1 MILIVKENVILNSNE
16 VVENEEKKKKVKN
29 DEIAKTFNKHFS
41 KIVDK
46 LSVFGWRSSETDDTE
61 DQLTGIINKNP
72 SIKKIKSN

>member
-1 MILIVKENVILNSNE
+1 MKLLKMKQ
-16 VVENEEKKKKVKN
+16 KKKKVKN

-46 LSVFGWRSSETDDTE
+46 LSVFGWSSCETDDTE

>member
-16 VVENEEKKKKVKN
+16 VAENEAKKKKVKN

-46 LSVFGWRSSETDDTE
+46 LSVFG
-61 DQLTGIINKNP
+61 
-72 SIKKIKSN
+72 

>member
-1 MILIVKENVILNSNE
+1 MKLLKMKQ
-16 VVENEEKKKKVKN
+16 KKKKVKN
-29 DEIAKTFNKHFS
+29 DEIAKTLNKHFS

-46 LSVFGWRSSETDDTE
+46 LSVFGWRSCETDDTE